1 MQPLSG
7 RNTTLWSLPD
17 WPHWLPYHLVPTC
30 VQLLPWDPHDTCPIL
45 LILSHIL
52 MCLHAPPR
60 SHFCLQ
66 PFSFLLSFFFSP
78 NYFARWLHRCLLTC
92 FPSKCEPLTA
102 GNPSGTTDS
111 MYLDVWGRFAICK
124 RNKSRKKF
132 LACSTCE
139 KLQTVIFKFLW
150 FD

>member
-7 RNTTLWSLPD
+7 QSTTLWSLPD
-17 WPHWLPYHLVPTC
+17 WPHRLPYHLVPTC
-30 VQLLPWDPHDTCPIL
+30 VQLLPWDPHDLCPIL
-45 LILSHIL
+45 PYCILI
-52 MCLHAPPR
+52 CLHVPPKIT
-60 SHFCLQ
+60 
-66 PFSFLLSFFFSP
+66 FLSPAFFFSSFLFFPP
-78 NYFARWLHRCLLTC
+78 NYFASWLHRRLLTC

-111 MYLDVWGRFAICK
+111 MYMDPWGRFAICK
-124 RNKSRKKF
+124 RNNSRKKF

-139 KLQTVIFKFLW
+139 KLQTIIFKSLW